1 MGVCTSCLTPGW
13 PSTGLPKSS
22 SFSICSIVQ
31 PRLRFVPDN
40 PVRRVVEHSR
50 REYNRWGLWTHPGEA
65 ARIEHMQNIYT
76 VAVAVAGIAIG
87 SVGTLVLNAQKPP
100 AGYYV
105 AEVFSISD
113 QAQFDKYAAGV
124 PKTVEKYGGHYLVRG
139 GKTKALEGEEP
150 KRIII

>member
-1 MGVCTSCLTPGW
+1 M
-13 PSTGLPKSS
+13 K
-22 SFSICSIVQ
+22 
-31 PRLRFVPDN
+31 
-40 PVRRVVEHSR
+40 
-50 REYNRWGLWTHPGEA
+50 
-65 ARIEHMQNIYT
+65 NIYT

-87 SVGTLVLNAQKPP
+87 SFGTLVLKAQKPP

-150 KRIII
+150 KRIIITAFNSAADAERWYNSPEYSAIRPIRLGAAKSRGFVVEGVAP

>member
-1 MGVCTSCLTPGW
+1 M
-13 PSTGLPKSS
+13 K
-22 SFSICSIVQ
+22 
-31 PRLRFVPDN
+31 
-40 PVRRVVEHSR
+40 
-50 REYNRWGLWTHPGEA
+50 
-65 ARIEHMQNIYT
+65 NIYT

-150 KRIII
+150 KRIIITAFNSVADAERWYNSPEYSAIRPIRLGAAKARGFVVEGVSP